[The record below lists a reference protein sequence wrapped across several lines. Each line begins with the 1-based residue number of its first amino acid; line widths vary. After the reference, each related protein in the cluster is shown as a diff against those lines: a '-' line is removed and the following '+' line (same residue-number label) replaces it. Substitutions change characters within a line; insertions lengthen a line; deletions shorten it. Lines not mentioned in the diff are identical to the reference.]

1 MAGCHS
7 FKPMPEGLSLEAPPR
22 PVSDLAFFA
31 DETWVDEEGVR
42 HTEQEIFD
50 ELFRLIDGAQALIV
64 ADQFLYNDWQGPVPE
79 TTRALSSELTER
91 LIARKRAVPQM
102 QVVLITDPVNSL
114 YSGLPSAQLDALRAA
129 NVQVLETNLNALRD
143 SNVMYSPFWRLLVK
157 PFGNSPGGIFP
168 NPIGPGKV
176 SLRTY
181 LKLIN
186 FKANHRKTLI
196 VDRGDE
202 LVAFVSSANPHDGS
216 SAHRNAA
223 IRFNGPAVMDLLAS
237 ENAVLALSDLPPVA
251 APGFV
256 SSAQPASEATV
267 QVLTEKKIHD
277 AILDILTT
285 AQKGDQVDLMMF
297 YLSDRDVIEALQT
310 AHEAGATVRV
320 MLDPNKDAFGREK
333 NGVPN
338 RPVARELHLAGI
350 PVRWCDTHGEQCHA
364 KMLLRRRADSTATLL
379 SGSANFTR
387 RNLEDLNLETDI
399 RIEGSA
405 TLPVVA
411 DAQRYFD
418 DTWGNR
424 NGRIASADY
433 EAYGDVSLWQRM
445 RSRMMEFTGFSTF

>member
-1 MAGCHS
+1 
-7 FKPMPEGLSLEAPPR
+7 MP
-22 PVSDLAFFA
+22 
-31 DETWVDEEGVR
+31 
-42 HTEQEIFD
+42 
-50 ELFRLIDGAQALIV
+50 
-64 ADQFLYNDWQGPVPE
+64 
-79 TTRALSSELTER
+79 
-91 LIARKRAVPQM
+91 
-102 QVVLITDPVNSL
+102 
-114 YSGLPSAQLDALRAA
+114 
-129 NVQVLETNLNALRD
+129 
-143 SNVMYSPFWRLLVK
+143 
-157 PFGNSPGGIFP
+157 PFG
-168 NPIGPGKV
+168 
-176 SLRTY
+176 
-181 LKLIN
+181 
-186 FKANHRKTLI
+186 
-196 VDRGDE
+196 
-202 LVAFVSSANPHDGS
+202 
-216 SAHRNAA
+216 
-223 IRFNGPAVMDLLAS
+223 
-237 ENAVLALSDLPPVA
+237 
-251 APGFV
+251 
-256 SSAQPASEATV
+256 
-267 QVLTEKKIHD
+267 LTGRP
-277 AILDILTT
+277 TT